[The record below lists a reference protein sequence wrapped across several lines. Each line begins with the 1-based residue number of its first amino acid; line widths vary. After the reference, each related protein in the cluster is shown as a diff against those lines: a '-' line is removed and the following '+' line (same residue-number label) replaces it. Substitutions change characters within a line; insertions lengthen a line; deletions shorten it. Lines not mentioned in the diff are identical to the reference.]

1 MENSFCRDV
10 INSINIDNAATY
22 YRIAELFRFSDLKK
36 RTLSFIR
43 PRLSLVVKTCNFK
56 ELDLKSL
63 KNILD
68 SSSLHA
74 KSSELEAFESSSLH
88 AKMSE
93 LIVFKAALAWIEFT
107 DERNKHAEDLLLKI
121 RLPLLSDDVQW
132 YISSKKAD
140 YNSLHQSEH
149 CVMLRIFEKIWQ
161 DILQELEKQN
171 TRFD

>member
-10 INSINIDNAATY
+10 IKSTSIKNAAKY
-22 YRIAELFRFSDLKK
+22 YRIAELFRFPDLEK

-43 PRLSLVVKTCNFK
+43 PRLSEVVKTCNFK

-68 SSSLHA
+68 SSSVHA
-74 KSSELEAFESSSLH
+74 KT
-88 AKMSE
+88 SE